1 MALSV
6 HVFVDETKANG
17 LLVAAARVQPRQL
30 APTRTLLRGLL
41 LARQERL
48 HFTKEGKARQGQIA
62 AALCRTGVV
71 VDLYDART
79 VTDQRAARR
88 LVLERLVT
96 DLAVAGAH
104 RLVLEQDDSL
114 LASDRRILRAAVHA
128 AGVADE
134 LVYEHLPPR
143 SEPLLW
149 IADAVAWCWTHGS
162 TWQERVRPIVGDV
175 HRLS

>member
-1 MALSV
+1 MSV

-30 APTRTLLRGLL
+30 APTRTLMRGLL

-62 AALCRTGVV
+62 SALCRSGVV
-71 VDLYDART
+71 VDLYDARA
-79 VTDQRAARR
+79 VSDQRVARK
-88 LVLERLVT
+88 LVLEQLVV
-96 DLAVAGAH
+96 DLAAAGAH

-114 LASDRRILRAAVHA
+114 LTSDRRTLRAAVHR
-128 AGVADE
+128 AGVVDE

-162 TWQERVRPIVGDV
+162 LWQERVRPIVGEV
-175 HRLS
+175 HEVT

>member
-1 MALSV
+1 MSV

-17 LLVAAARVQPRQL
+17 LLVAAALVQPRQL
-30 APTRTLLRGLL
+30 APTRTLLRSLL

-48 HFTKEGKARQGQIA
+48 HFTKEGRARQGQIA

-79 VTDQRAARR
+79 ITDQRTARR
-88 LVLERLVT
+88 MVLEQLVA
-96 DLAVAGAH
+96 DCAGAGAH

-114 LASDRRILRAAVHA
+114 LASDRRSLRAAVHA

-143 SEPLLW
+143 SKPLLW
-149 IADAVAWCWTHGS
+149 IPDAVAWCWTHGS
-162 TWQERVRPIVGDV
+162 VWQDRVRPIIGEVRQV
-175 HRLS
+175 R

>member
-1 MALSV
+1 MSV
-6 HVFVDETKANG
+6 HVFVDETKAHG
-17 LLVAAARVQPRQL
+17 LLIAAARVQPRQL

-48 HFTKEGKARQGQIA
+48 HFTKENKARQGQIA
-62 AALCRTGVV
+62 AALCRSGVV

-79 VTDQRAARR
+79 IADQRLARR
-88 LVLERLVT
+88 LVLERLVA
-96 DLAVAGAH
+96 DCAAAGAH

-114 LASDRRILRAAVHA
+114 LASDRRTLRAAVHA
-128 AGVADE
+128 AGVVDE

-149 IADAVAWCWTHGS
+149 IADAVAWCWAHGS
-162 TWQERVRPIVGDV
+162 TWQERVRPIIGKVYQ
-175 HRLS
+175 LE

>member
-1 MALSV
+1 MSV
-6 HVFVDETKANG
+6 HVFVDGTKAHG
-17 LLVAAARVQPRQL
+17 LLIAAARVQPRQL

-48 HFTKEGKARQGQIA
+48 HFTKENRARQGQIA
-62 AALCRTGVV
+62 AAVCRSEVV

-79 VTDQRAARR
+79 ITDQRRARR
-88 LVLERLVT
+88 LVLERLVA
-96 DLAVAGAH
+96 DCAAAGAH

-114 LASDRRILRAAVHA
+114 LTSDRRTLRAAVHQ
-128 AGVADE
+128 AGVVDE

-162 TWQERVRPIVGDV
+162 TWQERVRPIVGEV
-175 HRLS
+175 HQLE

>member
-1 MALSV
+1 MSV
-6 HVFVDETKANG
+6 HVFVDETKASG
-17 LLVAAARVQPRQL
+17 LLIAAARVQPRQL

-48 HFTKEGKARQGQIA
+48 HFTKEGRARQGQIA
-62 AALCRTGVV
+62 AALCASGVV
-71 VDLYDART
+71 VDIYDART
-79 VTDQRAARR
+79 IPDQRLARR
-88 LVLERLVT
+88 LVLEQLVA

-114 LASDRRILRAAVHA
+114 IASDRRTLRAAVRT
-128 AGVADE
+128 AGVVDE

-143 SEPLLW
+143 GEPLLW

-162 TWQERVRPIVGDV
+162 LWQDRVRPIIGEIQRVE
-175 HRLS
+175 